1 MDVELEDEDSVTE
14 RLGSVSGSGDIDV
27 AVVRLG
33 HISNFSDFQALTL
46 AGGAKVRYVTSAR
59 ELEGA
64 DVIILPGTKNTIEDL
79 LELRARG
86 IDAAIVRHARAGG
99 LVVGVCGGYQMLGN
113 RLCDP
118 HHVES
123 RVPEVAGLGL
133 LDMDVVFRDEK
144 TTVQATGEIRAETG
158 WLAKLNGVNVDG
170 YEIHAGVNEFH
181 SESRPWLYVRGE
193 VDGVTNPQGN
203 VIGSYV
209 HGLFDNGALYRL

>member
-1 MDVELEDEDSVTE
+1 
-14 RLGSVSGSGDIDV
+14 
-27 AVVRLG
+27 
-33 HISNFSDFQALTL
+33 
-46 AGGAKVRYVTSAR
+46 
-59 ELEGA
+59 
-64 DVIILPGTKNTIEDL
+64 
-79 LELRARG
+79 
-86 IDAAIVRHARAGG
+86 
-99 LVVGVCGGYQMLGN
+99 MLGN

-209 HGLFDNGALYRL
+209 HGLFDNGALWRALRDQVRARRGLDAQDGETLTMDEYREREFDRIAAIVRASVDMERIYRIARGEE